1 MYMPL
6 HVIMHKFFSQI
17 RWAHHLAPQGLNK
30 LMLQINQRLGEISDA
45 TSAAAA
51 TVSVHK
57 DIWRSGESMQRLF
70 QQRATCVRHDRHVG
84 SVMGK
89 HFGAAATAWV
99 IDRVANAS
107 EQPTWCE
114 GQR

>member
-51 TVSVHK
+51 TVS
-57 DIWRSGESMQRLF
+57 G
-70 QQRATCVRHDRHVG
+70 
-84 SVMGK
+84 
-89 HFGAAATAWV
+89 
-99 IDRVANAS
+99 
-107 EQPTWCE
+107 
-114 GQR
+114 